1 MNTLRRIAILFFG
14 VVFLFKSDWPSAKP
28 KPPAGIRRAVL
39 FWWARQDLNPQPSGY
54 ELLKKIEMAPNLV
67 KYL

>member
-1 MNTLRRIAILFFG
+1 MAFYKKSFHLTAEA
-14 VVFLFKSDWPSAKP
+14 FL
-28 KPPAGIRRAVL
+28 
-39 FWWARQDLNPQPSGY
+39 WWAIQDLNPGPSGY